1 MNNRI
6 NYLLLRFEEGK
17 LSKAEV
23 AELLEL
29 TDSREPE
36 VADTI
41 AEMINVQVP
50 SVVTENED
58 WNALLERVVSVDK
71 RGSQRTISLPFI
83 RWAAAAAILMTIG
96 IGFWFYGP
104 ESSQDTINPRY
115 ANDIAP
121 GGNDAVL
128 TLADGSKISL
138 TDADQGELLNTSGVS
153 IVKAADGQLVY
164 TLDADKK
171 RNDDELKF
179 NTITTPRGGQYQV
192 NLPDGTKVWL
202 NAASVLK
209 FPTTFANLKD
219 RKVELNG
226 EAYFEVAKNK
236 KQPFKVLSTIGDGH
250 RAQEIEVLG
259 THFNI
264 NAYDD
269 EPETKTTLLEGAVKV
284 SNKGNIQAK
293 DDIILSPGQQA
304 VLNNQKLKTHTVDT
318 EEVVA
323 WKNGNF
329 VFANEGIESIMRK
342 ISRWYNVEVIYQGK
356 ITDNDFVGTVPRFKN
371 VSEALAILELT
382 KTVHFKVDGRRII
395 VMP

>member
-29 TDSREPE
+29 TDRREPE

-41 AEMINVQVP
+41 AEMINIQVP

-71 RGSQRTISLPFI
+71 RSSQRIISSSFAK
-83 RWAAAAAILMTIG
+83 WAAAAAILITIG
-96 IGFWFYGP
+96 IGFWFYGS
-104 ESSQDTINPRY
+104 ESSQDKINPGY

-138 TDADQGELLNTSGVS
+138 TDADQGELLNTSGVN

-171 RNDDELKF
+171 RNDDELNF

-202 NAASVLK
+202 NAASALK
-209 FPTTFANLKD
+209 FPTTFAKLKD
-219 RKVELNG
+219 RKVELSG

-236 KQPFKVLSTIGDGH
+236 TQPFKVVSSIGDGQ
-250 RAQEIEVLG
+250 RTQEIEVLG
-259 THFNI
+259 THFNV
-264 NAYDD
+264 NAYND
-269 EPETKTTLLEGAVKV
+269 EPETKTTLLEGVVKV
-284 SNKGNIQAK
+284 TNRGNVHLK
-293 DDIILSPGQQA
+293 DDVILSPGQQA
-304 VLNNQKLKTHTVDT
+304 ILGNQKLKTLTVDT
-318 EEVVA
+318 EEAVA

-342 ISRWYNVEVIYQGK
+342 ISRWYNVEIIYQGK

-382 KTVHFKVDGRRII
+382 KTVHFKVEGRRIV